1 MTGVTAVTMA
11 VAGTSPPG
19 RTFICSAQNFVS
31 NYRAIG
37 EASVPAGFLEKV
49 AISLALTR
57 SHSAPEACASRCG
70 TL

>member
-1 MTGVTAVTMA
+1 MAGVTAVTMA
-11 VAGTSPPG
+11 VAGASSPG

-31 NYRAIG
+31 NYRAID
-37 EASVPAGFLEKV
+37 ELSVPAGFLEKV

-57 SHSAPEACASRCG
+57 SHTPPQACVSRCG